1 MFCKSQVKLSGLELN
16 RVMICGGG
24 GALKGLDKYLSR
36 GMNVPVERFDAFQV
50 VDLSKLDPDTAG
62 LLEDHRDEAVIA
74 LGLATSGSD
83 PAAYS
88 VEIIPKALA
97 KKRDF
102 MGGTLFLIAAAVMAV
117 GYLGWYGA
125 TLGQTR
131 DDLNANAS
139 RASAKFRKADKA
151 NKETVLLVTENER
164 LAGEASELF
173 ALVGG
178 GEQIGRAAGVM
189 HASLPK
195 DFWITRLISDESN
208 DDELGVPRTE
218 KRPILK
224 VMGSTR
230 QGTDRVNERFGL
242 LVSALEAGID
252 GMQMKSSLG
261 SQGSRF
267 EIELT
272 TLAPGD
278 EGVPE
283 APDEDN
289 ADDSGEDAE

>member
-1 MFCKSQVKLSGLELN
+1 
-16 RVMICGGG
+16 
-24 GALKGLDKYLSR
+24 
-36 GMNVPVERFDAFQV
+36 
-50 VDLSKLDPDTAG
+50 
-62 LLEDHRDEAVIA
+62 
-74 LGLATSGSD
+74 
-83 PAAYS
+83 
-88 VEIIPKALA
+88 
-97 KKRDF
+97 
-102 MGGTLFLIAAAVMAV
+102 
-117 GYLGWYGA
+117 
-125 TLGQTR
+125 
-131 DDLNANAS
+131 
-139 RASAKFRKADKA
+139 
-151 NKETVLLVTENER
+151 
-164 LAGEASELF
+164 
-173 ALVGG
+173 
-178 GEQIGRAAGVM
+178 M

-283 APDEDN
+283 APNEDN